1 MKFSFK
7 DFFGKCEQIRSFLRI
22 YSYLL
27 KKSSAEKVIVVHK
40 SYLIFRKNAPFTLN
54 KLQYKQID
62 IGMAL
67 IEI

>member
-7 DFFGKCEQIRSFLRI
+7 DFFGKCEQIRSFLPI

-40 SYLIFRKNAPFTLN
+40 SYLIFRKNAPFTLS
-54 KLQYKQID
+54 
-62 IGMAL
+62 
-67 IEI
+67 E

>member
-27 KKSSAEKVIVVHK
+27 KKSSAVFVVHK

-67 IEI
+67 VEI